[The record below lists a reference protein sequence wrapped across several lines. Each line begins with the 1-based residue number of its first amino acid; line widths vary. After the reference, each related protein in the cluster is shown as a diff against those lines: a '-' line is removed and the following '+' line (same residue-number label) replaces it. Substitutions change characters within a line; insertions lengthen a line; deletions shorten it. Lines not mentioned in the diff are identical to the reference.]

1 MAWTAVTSDDEHLY
15 HWVIVEGFDL
25 SYHSRDQRQIVWF
38 HPYGNKNKIL

>member
-25 SYHSRDQRQIVWF
+25 SYHSRVWF
-38 HPYGNKNKIL
+38 QPYGNKNKIP